1 MSGDGTGHSALQ
13 RMVAPQAGVGA
24 GVGAATPTRALR
36 IALTRAAESAAG
48 LSVTA
53 LGAADETLALPD
65 LLARLA
71 DDWLLIGL
79 DSDNG
84 PGVCAL
90 DPALFLAVVEM
101 QTRGSLAP
109 AEPAHRLPTLA
120 DAALA
125 EPVLR
130 SFVAEL
136 PALAAGTALDG
147 WPGVCTPGPRQADR
161 RALGLILPEC
171 AFRMVSVSCWLG
183 IAERQGSFLM
193 ALPALPPSDPNDDR
207 AARRRQ
213 WGQALSQRVLAAP
226 LGLEAVLHRLQ
237 MPLAAL
243 GELAPGRK
251 LALPGVRLAGVELL
265 SPDGTHV
272 AHGRLG
278 QSGGM
283 RAVRIE
289 PVPAPELS
297 PEPSLGTAPPPAALD
312 APDLP

>member
-1 MSGDGTGHSALQ
+1 MSEDGTGYSALR
-13 RMVAPQAGVGA
+13 RMVAPSAPQAGH
-24 GVGAATPTRALR
+24 GAATSTRALR
-36 IALTRAAESAAG
+36 IALTRAAEGAAG

-53 LGAADETLALPD
+53 LGAADEELSLPD

-79 DSDNG
+79 DSANG

-90 DPALFLAVVEM
+90 DPALFVAVVEM

-109 AEPAHRLPTLA
+109 AEPAHRLPTMA

-125 EPVLR
+125 EPLLR
-130 SFVAEL
+130 AFLAEL
-136 PALAAGTALDG
+136 PVLAAGTALDG
-147 WPGVCTPGPRQADR
+147 WPGTCTPGLRQADR

-171 AFRMVSVSCWLG
+171 VFRLVSVSCWLG
-183 IAERQGSFLM
+183 IAERQGNFLM
-193 ALPALPPSDPNDDR
+193 ALPALPPTDPHDDR

-213 WGQALSQRVLAAP
+213 WGQALSQCVFAAP
-226 LGLEAVLHRLQ
+226 IGLEAVLHRLQ
-237 MPLAAL
+237 MPLASL
-243 GELAPGRK
+243 GTLAPGQM
-251 LALPGVRLAGVELL
+251 LALPGVQLAGVELL
-265 SPDGTHV
+265 TRDGARV

-289 PVPAPELS
+289 PVPAPELT
-297 PEPSLGTAPPPAALD
+297 PDPAPGGTLPPAALD